1 VNRSTRAILAL
12 VLIASSSVA
21 EAKTTKV
28 FSGKEPYEVERAAKQ
43 AGYEYSDDGMKCTP
57 RCRQRWAKD

>member
-1 VNRSTRAILAL
+1 MNNLVRALVAL
-12 VLIASSSVA
+12 VLVASSSVG

-43 AGYEYSDDGMKCTP
+43 AGYEYPDNEMKCTP
-57 RCRQRWAKD
+57 RCRQRWAKE